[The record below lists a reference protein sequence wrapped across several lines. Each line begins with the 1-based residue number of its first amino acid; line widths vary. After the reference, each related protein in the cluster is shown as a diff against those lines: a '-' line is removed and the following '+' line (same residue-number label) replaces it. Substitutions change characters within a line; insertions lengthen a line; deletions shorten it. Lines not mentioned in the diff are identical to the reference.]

1 MFKPYQDCC
10 HEIVDFDDFGIGI
23 DIESVINEFLAL
35 KNPSMR
41 IFISVQALCKNFT
54 LVLGSPIFL
63 VLGSP
68 LT

>member
-1 MFKPYQDCC
+1 MVQ
-10 HEIVDFDDFGIGI
+10 EVVDFDYFGIEI

-68 LT
+68 FQGILPL